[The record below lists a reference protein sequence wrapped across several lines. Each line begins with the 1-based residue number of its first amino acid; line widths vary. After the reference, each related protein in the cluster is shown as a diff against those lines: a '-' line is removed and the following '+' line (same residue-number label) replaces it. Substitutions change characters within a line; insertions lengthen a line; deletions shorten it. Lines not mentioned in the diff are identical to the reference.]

1 MGPKRTEMAPGA
13 RRCCELRLFIAD
25 IMLCWQS
32 ASAQD
37 ASWRSRDLPL
47 PRWHPHRQGEEENH
61 REVDKMLFDAVHD
74 NNISAVRKTLADGAD
89 PDGYLCDW
97 SGTALWRASRDGHV
111 DVARLLLE
119 NWPASAAVDH
129 RNSDGSTP
137 LHASIYNGHIDVV
150 HLLLFHGADPLIPNI
165 DNDNAYRVL
174 KACPHDKEYKDNV
187 KALLQEYE
195 RKHREAHA
203 ANAEAEAE
211 ASKAAEAAAEDGDA
225 ESEL

>member
-1 MGPKRTEMAPGA
+1 MDGKIRATTIHHSSWCMSDTSMP
-13 RRCCELRLFIAD
+13 RLG
-25 IMLCWQS
+25 Q
-32 ASAQD
+32 
-37 ASWRSRDLPL
+37 
-47 PRWHPHRQGEEENH
+47 
-61 REVDKMLFDAVHD
+61 EVDKMLFDAVHD
-74 NNISAVRKTLADGAD
+74 NNISAVQKHLAEGAD

-174 KACPHDKEYKDNV
+174 KACPHV
-187 KALLQEYE
+187 
-195 RKHREAHA
+195 RTP
-203 ANAEAEAE
+203 
-211 ASKAAEAAAEDGDA
+211 S
-225 ESEL
+225 